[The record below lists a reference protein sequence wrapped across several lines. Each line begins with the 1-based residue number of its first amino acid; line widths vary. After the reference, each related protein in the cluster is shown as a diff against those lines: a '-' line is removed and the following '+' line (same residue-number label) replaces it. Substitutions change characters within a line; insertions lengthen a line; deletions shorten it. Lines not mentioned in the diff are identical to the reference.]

1 MGSIRDELNQAQLFE
16 RLSSDQLDTLAQNAV
31 KLSLPEGKTLFEQN
45 DKADRFF
52 LVLSGQ
58 IKLFRISPDGNEKVI
73 EIVTP
78 GQTFAI
84 ALLFMNQPQFPVC
97 GSALTDA
104 ELISVNSQVFASIL
118 KSSVDTCFLLLGD
131 MSQRIRGLIKEIDD
145 LSLQSGTCRVAA
157 YLLKIAPE
165 EPKTFTLDIPKG
177 IMASRLSVKPE
188 TFSRIIRRLQ
198 EEQILSIDRNLVTI
212 HNFSALKSTAENCD
226 TAPAKQD
233 NSNIFSKG

>member
-1 MGSIRDELNQAQLFE
+1 MSSVLDELKRAALFE
-16 RLSSDQLDTLAQNAV
+16 RLSSDQLDTLAHNAV
-31 KLSLPEGKTLFEQN
+31 NLKVPEGKTLFEQS

-84 ALLFMNQPQFPVC
+84 ALLFMDQPQYPVC
-97 GSALTDA
+97 ASALIDS
-104 ELISVNSQVFASIL
+104 ELISVDSQTFGTML
-118 KSSVDTCFLLLGD
+118 RSSVDTCFLLLGD

-198 EEQILSIDRNLVTI
+198 EEQILSIDRNQVTI
-212 HNFSALKSTAENCD
+212 HNVNALKSTAEHCD
-226 TAPAKQD
+226 AKPAKQD
-233 NSNIFSKG
+233 HSNIFSKG